1 MNEKFLYNNLK
12 NKTADF
18 NVWMAFPGIYS
29 FSMSS
34 LGYLWMCKAI
44 DMLEDVNLERICT
57 DTKNTKLMIQDV
69 NLIGFSFSFDLDF
82 LNIFKILDKYKIP
95 LKSSQRN
102 DSHPLVFGGGPVLS
116 ANPEPFTD
124 FFDFIIL
131 GDGEEINIEVIQTCK
146 TNKDKSKY
154 EILEKLSRIEGIYVP
169 SLKQGEVKKIS
180 CELSEC
186 IYTPILSEKSFFKN
200 TFIIEISR
208 GCFNRCGFCLA
219 SYLNLPQRFVEYEK
233 VIESIDLGLKHT
245 NKIALLGALI
255 SAHPKFDEICDY
267 IYKKAQENPGIE
279 LSVSSLRSDAISP
292 ASVKT
297 LVACG
302 QKHVTI
308 AIEAGSDRLRAII
321 NKNLTEV
328 QILNTVNIAKE
339 NGLKGLKIYAM
350 IGLPTETQQD
360 LKEMVELVKKIKQLH
375 KGFGLSFSFSTFVPK
390 AHTPFQWCG
399 REDTKSLEKKQ
410 NYLKKE
416 FHKLGVKANFSSAN
430 WDYYQALLS
439 RGGRELCNYVLKV
452 YELGG
457 NLGAFKTA
465 YKQISKSE
473 NLPDSNFYILRNFD
487 LEETLAWD
495 FIDVQPGKEFLK
507 KEFKRLLCE
516 QSSIHNLNTMPEKIL
531 TSK

>member
-1 MNEKFLYNNLK
+1 MNENFLYNNLK
-12 NKTADF
+12 NKITDF

-29 FSMSS
+29 FAMSS
-34 LGYLWMCKAI
+34 LGYLWMCRAI

-57 DTKNTKLMIQDV
+57 NTKNTKFKIQDV

-82 LNIFKILDKYKIP
+82 LNIFKMLDKHKIP
-95 LKSSQRN
+95 LKSSQRSEN
-102 DSHPLVFGGGPVLS
+102 HPLVFGGGPVLS
-116 ANPEPFTD
+116 SNPQPFSE
-124 FFDFIIL
+124 FFDFIII

-146 TNKDKSKY
+146 INKNKPKK
-154 EILEKLSRIEGIYVP
+154 EILEELSKIEGIYVP
-169 SLKQGEVKKIS
+169 SLKQKKVKKIN

-186 IYTPILSEKSFFKN
+186 IYTPILSEQSFFKN
-200 TFIIEISR
+200 TFIVEIAR

-233 VIESIDLGLKHT
+233 VIESIDLGLKYT
-245 NKIALLGALI
+245 NKVALLGSLI
-255 SAHPKFDEICDY
+255 SAHPKFDDICNY
-267 IYKKAQENPGIE
+267 IYKRAQENHDIE

-292 ASVKT
+292 TSVKT

-308 AIEAGSDRLRAII
+308 AIEAGSDRLRNVI
-321 NKNLTEV
+321 NKNLTEA
-328 QILNTVNIAKE
+328 QILNTVQIAQE

-375 KGFGLSFSFSTFVPK
+375 KGFSLGFSFSTFVPK
-390 AHTPFQWCG
+390 AHTPFQWCS
-399 REDTKSLEKKQ
+399 REDTKILEKKQ

-416 FHKLGVKANFSSAN
+416 FHKLGIKANFSSAN
-430 WDYYQALLS
+430 WDYYQTLLS
-439 RGGRELCNYVLKV
+439 RGGKELCDYVLKI

-465 YKQISKSE
+465 YKQIAKLK
-473 NLPDSNFYILRNFD
+473 NLPSSDFYTLRNFD
-487 LEETLAWD
+487 LEENLPWD
-495 FIDVQPGKEFLK
+495 FIDVSPGKEFLK
-507 KEFKRLLCE
+507 KDFKRLLCE
-516 QSSIHNLNTMPEKIL
+516 KSSCNLNIMPSQKAL